1 MNWEG
6 ELLDLYEKNC
16 SKAGV
21 IEYKEYEKNGKK
33 ERVPYLLLPLFHTTA
48 AAQIEVTIEEEGNF
62 LDASKVSEEDK
73 LTVIPMTENPEAE
86 RRERRRIHCAIIYS
100 MLRAIMRA
108 MSNPKRRMRLNV
120 MKCISLLWSSG
131 ICRRM
136 RMLRQTRCIA
146 I

>member
-48 AAQIEVTIEEEGNF
+48 AAQIDGKIRKQNGGKGA
-62 LDASKVSEEDK
+62 ASIV
-73 LTVIPMTENPEAE
+73 
-86 RRERRRIHCAIIYS
+86 R
-100 MLRAIMRA
+100 
-108 MSNPKRRMRLNV
+108 
-120 MKCISLLWSSG
+120 
-131 ICRRM
+131 
-136 RMLRQTRCIA
+136 
-146 I
+146 